1 MNTSIIAPFLAL
13 HNQIRIWHWLTDS
26 YSQHKAFGEA
36 YDTLSDQIDTFIET
50 YAGRYTKA
58 KLACNNL
65 TVQNT
70 FYSSPGNQN
79 AVQEIDT
86 FMNEFLYG
94 SLLQYVQE
102 TDTDLLNIRD
112 EIVGGLNKLKYL
124 LTLN

>member
-36 YDTLSDQIDTFIET
+36 YNTLSEQIDTFIET

-58 KLACNNL
+58 KLTCNNL

-70 FYSSPGNQN
+70 FYCSSGNQN
-79 AVQEIDT
+79 AVQEIDA
-86 FMNEFLYG
+86 FMSEFLYG
-94 SLLQYVQE
+94 SLLHYIQE

-112 EIVGGLNKLKYL
+112 EMVGGLNKLKYL
-124 LTLN
+124 LSLN